1 MSISEFLAR
10 IAEIILNPLI
20 VFGFA
25 VAFLFFFWGIFS
37 FVASQDDS
45 SARDKGKEHMK
56 WGLIGLII
64 MISVFGIINLI
75 LNTFGLRSSQPQYI
89 DRLLD

>member
-25 VAFLFFFWGIFS
+25 VAILFFFWGIFS
-37 FVASQDDS
+37 FVASGDDP
-45 SARDKGKEHMK
+45 SAREKGKSHMK
-56 WGLIGLII
+56 WGIIGMII
-64 MISVFGIINLI
+64 MVSVFGIINII
-75 LNTFGLRSSQPQYI
+75 LNTFGLRASQPQYI